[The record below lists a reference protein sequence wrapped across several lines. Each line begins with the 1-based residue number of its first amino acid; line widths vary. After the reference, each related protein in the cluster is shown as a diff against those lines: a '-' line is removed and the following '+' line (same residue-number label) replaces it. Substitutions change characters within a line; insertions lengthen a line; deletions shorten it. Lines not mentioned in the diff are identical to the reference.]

1 MDFKKF
7 MLHEAAGAIK
17 ETGDV
22 DKTLKKLPK
31 SHRELLKGYTIS
43 FQGGNTLKGDAGHI
57 GENDLE
63 KKKIVVASPWN
74 YGREFALLHEI
85 GHIIYMSLMTS
96 QPNKVEDWKKV
107 VRNTK
112 DEKVNQNVEEL
123 FCHAYANTYSKNK
136 IEIHNHPT
144 WEQFIKHVV

>member
-1 MDFKKF
+1 MDFKNF
-7 MLHEAAGAIK
+7 MQQEVAGHIK
-17 ETGDV
+17 ESGDV
-22 DKTLKKLPK
+22 QNTLKKLPK
-31 SHRELLKGYTIS
+31 SHRDLLKGYAIT
-43 FQGGNTLKGDAGHI
+43 FQGGNTLKGDEGHI

-74 YGREFALLHEI
+74 YGREFAMLHEI
-85 GHIIYMSLMTS
+85 GHIIFMSLIAPCP
-96 QPNKVEDWKKV
+96 QKVRHWQKI

-112 DEKVNQNVEEL
+112 DEKVNQNIEEL

-144 WEQFIKHVV
+144 WEKFVKHLV